1 MSNFEAEKI
10 RLCAIL
16 KRKMTP
22 GACRSIANLAWHGDG
37 KRERLIFF
45 VWLLFYIVCKL
56 YFEEVRK
63 DIALV
68 SRRMDVSRRTAA

>member
-1 MSNFEAEKI
+1 MSKFKGFLEAPGAEKQ
-10 RLCAIL
+10 RQ
-16 KRKMTP
+16 R
-22 GACRSIANLAWHGDG
+22 RVDLAWHGDG